1 MHELRCQHPYE
12 FFTRGNTIRANV
24 ESVKRRRWVYEPRY
38 TDFQLPGAVQD
49 WLDVEFAQEVRVLGL
64 IGVAAA
70 YSASLPTALAT
81 ARLRYT
87 LALPLFYS
95 VIY

>member
-64 IGVAAA
+64 SVRRCGLFGLAPNCVGYCA
-70 YSASLPTALAT
+70 ASLH
-81 ARLRYT
+81 ARLAII
-87 LALPLFYS
+87 L
-95 VIY
+95 